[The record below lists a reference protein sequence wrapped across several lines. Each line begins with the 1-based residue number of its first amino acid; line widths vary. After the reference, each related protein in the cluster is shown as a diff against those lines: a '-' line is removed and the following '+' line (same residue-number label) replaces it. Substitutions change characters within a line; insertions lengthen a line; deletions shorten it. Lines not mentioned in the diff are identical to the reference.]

1 MSLTN
6 DRRHDGG
13 PSLTRLNT
21 AIFRSRTAALSFRLS
36 ERAVRRLY
44 EGLSNDYR
52 DVICAP
58 MRQEIEARRN
68 ALVRKYRLKW
78 PHNRRQPRKPA
89 TDSDMQGRRPPDAR
103 REAGRSD
110 P

>member
-1 MSLTN
+1 MSLMN

-13 PSLTRLNT
+13 PSLTRLDT
-21 AIFRSRTAALSFRLS
+21 AIFRSRTAALSF

-68 ALVRKYRLKW
+68 AFVRKYRLKQ
-78 PHNRRQPRKPA
+78 HNRTRNCRWGPQLILSIFRLGA
-89 TDSDMQGRRPPDAR
+89 TR
-103 REAGRSD
+103 
-110 P
+110 